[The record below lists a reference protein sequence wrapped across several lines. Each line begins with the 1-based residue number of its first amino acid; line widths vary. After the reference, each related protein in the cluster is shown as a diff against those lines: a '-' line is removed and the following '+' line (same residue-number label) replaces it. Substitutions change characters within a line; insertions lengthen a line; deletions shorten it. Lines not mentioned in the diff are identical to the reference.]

1 MWRAGLII
9 LSVVLFGASSERL
22 GASERPTISVARSAK
37 GDLDHT
43 LQAAAVEPSA
53 TGAESEEHFEWRS
66 AAAYAAFEDI
76 WTGLPAEQVSPVQAR
91 ILASAVQDVESE
103 WAFAPTSLMPAE
115 LPSQLSK
122 AVPDRPDNASTRIYV
137 LYGQY
142 GVTT

>member
-1 MWRAGLII
+1 MWRVGLII
-9 LSVVLFGASSERL
+9 FSGVLFGASSARL
-22 GASERPTISVARSAK
+22 DSSERPSISVARAAK

-53 TGAESEEHFEWRS
+53 TAAESEEHFEWRS

-103 WAFAPTSLMPAE
+103 WAFAPTTLMPTE
-115 LPSQLSK
+115 LPGKLSK
-122 AVPDRPDNASTRIYV
+122 
-137 LYGQY
+137 
-142 GVTT
+142 